1 LYSKNQNDLL
11 PLKKSGQ
18 NILVIGA
25 LANDKTSPLGNW
37 RLAADE
43 NSAVSLEG
51 MQKYQGNQLSYEK
64 GADLVGR
71 TEFVLKLQLT
81 QLIEV
86 ALQQQCS

>member
-1 LYSKNQNDLL
+1 LL

-51 MQKYQGNQLSYEK
+51 MQNTKETNYLMRK
-64 GADLVGR
+64 
-71 TEFVLKLQLT
+71 VL
-81 QLIEV
+81 I
-86 ALQQQCS
+86 

>member
-1 LYSKNQNDLL
+1 MENRLYSKNQNDLL

-43 NSAVSLEG
+43 N
-51 MQKYQGNQLSYEK
+51 QLYHY
-64 GADLVGR
+64 
-71 TEFVLKLQLT
+71 
-81 QLIEV
+81 
-86 ALQQQCS
+86 